1 MDRNEK
7 FIRKLN
13 AKENQRIQDVI
24 KQILS
29 GNLADLQV
37 KKLKGFDDAYR
48 VRVGRIRIIFSI
60 GERTI
65 IRQISSRDDNT
76 YRDF

>member
-13 AKENQRIQDVI
+13 AKENQRIKEVI
-24 KQILS
+24 KQIIS
-29 GNLADLQV
+29 GDFAGLDV
-37 KKLKGFDDAYR
+37 KKLRGFDDFYR
-48 VRVGRIRIIFSI
+48 VRVGRVRIIFSA
-60 GERTI
+60 GERIT